1 MAMKNVTRRNVLVS
15 GLALGALGAMTG
27 RAAAA
32 DVIRW
37 IVGYPPG
44 GATDLIARLLSGPMS
59 KKLGQTIIVDNR
71 PGAGSSIGATA
82 LAHAHPDGLT
92 VGAADNG
99 TLIIN
104 PVAYKNLQYDPD
116 KDFRPV
122 GAYADVN
129 ILLAVSKDQ
138 PYQSVGEF
146 IAKAKQTSQPIAF
159 ASPGVGSP
167 LHLAMERLA
176 REAGLK
182 LAHVSYR
189 GMAPALNDV
198 LAGVVPS
205 IVIDY
210 TTAREVIRSGDLRP
224 LATFSA
230 ARLAALPDTPT
241 FSEQAL
247 PGFVAGAW
255 QGMIV
260 PHDTPDEVVNRLSG
274 ALAFALQDESVK
286 ARYAELGL
294 GSPASDPQT
303 FLKRWHDDKAILQPL
318 IRDLGISL

>member
-1 MAMKNVTRRNVLVS
+1 MGMTDLTRRNVLAG
-15 GLALGALGAMTG
+15 GLALGALGGLGG
-27 RAAAA
+27 RALAA
-32 DVIRW
+32 DVIKW

-44 GATDLIARLLSGPMS
+44 GSTDLIARLLSAPMS
-59 KKLGQTIIVDNR
+59 QTLKQTMIIDNR

-82 LAHAHPDGLT
+82 LAHARPDGLT
-92 VGAADNG
+92 VGSADNG

-122 GAYADVN
+122 GIYANIN

-138 PYQSVGEF
+138 PYKTVQDF
-146 IAKAKQTSQPIAF
+146 IEKAKTTSEPIAF

-198 LAGVVPS
+198 LAGVVPA

-210 TTAREVIRSGDLRP
+210 GTAREVIKSGAVRP

-230 ARLAALPDTPT
+230 SRIAALPDVPT
-241 FSEQAL
+241 FGEQAI
-247 PGFVAGAW
+247 PGFSAGAW

-260 PHDTPDEVVNRLSG
+260 PHDTPDDAVNRLSE
-274 ALAFALQDESVK
+274 ALAFALKDENVK
-286 ARYAELGL
+286 ARYSELGL
-294 GSPASDPQT
+294 GMPASDPQSFMT
-303 FLKRWHDDKAILQPL
+303 RWQDDKAVLQPL

>member
-1 MAMKNVTRRNVLVS
+1 MVPRNPTRRTVLMG
-15 GLALGALGAMTG
+15 GLALGALGVMSS

-44 GATDLIARLLSGPMS
+44 GSTDLIARLLSAPMS
-59 KKLGQTIIVDNR
+59 QKLGQTIIVDNR

-122 GAYADVN
+122 GVYADIN
-129 ILLAVSKDQ
+129 ILLAVSKAQ
-138 PYQSVGEF
+138 PYKTVKDF
-146 IAKAKQTSQPIAF
+146 IDQAKTTSQPIAF

-176 REAGLK
+176 REAGLT
-182 LAHVSYR
+182 LEHISYR

-198 LAGVVPS
+198 LAGVVPA

-210 TTAREVIRSGDLRP
+210 GTAREVIRSGDVRP

-230 ARLAALPDTPT
+230 SRLAALPEVPT
-241 FSEQAL
+241 FGEEAL
-247 PGFVAGAW
+247 PGFRAGAW

-260 PHDTPDEVVNRLSG
+260 PHDTPDDVVNRLSD
-274 ALAFALQDESVK
+274 ALAFALQNDGVK

-294 GSPASDPQT
+294 GMPASDPQS
-303 FLKRWHDDKAILQPL
+303 FMKRWHDDKAILQPL
-318 IRDLGISL
+318 IRELGISL

>member
-1 MAMKNVTRRNVLVS
+1 MLTSTLTRRNVLAG
-15 GLALGALGAMTG
+15 GLALGALGGLGG
-27 RAAAA
+27 RASAA
-32 DVIRW
+32 DVIKW

-44 GATDLIARLLSGPMS
+44 GSTDLIARLLSAPMS
-59 KKLGQTIIVDNR
+59 QTLGQTIIIDNR

-82 LAHAHPDGLT
+82 LAHARANGLT

-122 GAYADVN
+122 GIYANIN
-129 ILLAVSKDQ
+129 ILLAVSKNQ
-138 PYQSVGEF
+138 PYKTVKDF
-146 IAKAKQTSQPIAF
+146 IETAKTTSEPIAF

-167 LHLAMERLA
+167 LHLAMERLG

-182 LAHVSYR
+182 LEHISYR

-198 LAGVVPS
+198 LAGVVPA

-210 TTAREVIRSGDLRP
+210 GTAREVIKSGDVRP

-230 ARLAALPDTPT
+230 SRIAALPDVPT
-241 FSEQAL
+241 FGEEAI
-247 PGFVAGAW
+247 PGFSAGAW

-260 PHDTPDEVVNRLSG
+260 PHETPDAVVNRLSD
-274 ALAFALQDESVK
+274 ALGFALKDENVK

-294 GSPASDPQT
+294 GMPASDPQS
-303 FLKRWHDDKAILQPL
+303 FMKRWHDDKAVLQPL

>member
-1 MAMKNVTRRNVLVS
+1 LR
-15 GLALGALGAMTG
+15 
-27 RAAAA
+27 
-32 DVIRW
+32 
-37 IVGYPPG
+37 
-44 GATDLIARLLSGPMS
+44 
-59 KKLGQTIIVDNR
+59 
-71 PGAGSSIGATA
+71 
-82 LAHAHPDGLT
+82 
-92 VGAADNG
+92 
-99 TLIIN
+99 
-104 PVAYKNLQYDPD
+104 
-116 KDFRPV
+116 
-122 GAYADVN
+122 
-129 ILLAVSKDQ
+129 
-138 PYQSVGEF
+138 
-146 IAKAKQTSQPIAF
+146 
-159 ASPGVGSP
+159 
-167 LHLAMERLA
+167 
-176 REAGLK
+176 

-198 LAGVVPS
+198 LAGVVPA

-230 ARLAALPDTPT
+230 SRLAALPDTPT
-241 FSEQAL
+241 FTEQAL

-294 GSPASDPQT
+294 GSPASDPQS